1 MNGVKA
7 SPHFDSHELIA
18 TFDATAR
25 AKGFRIETMGDV
37 GGYPLLAMSK
47 RTPGVRP
54 RIYLSS
60 GIHGD
65 EPAAPAAL
73 LEMLKLGWFNDRAN
87 WFLCP
92 VLNPTGL
99 ARGTRENAG
108 GIDLNRDYRGVPKSV
123 EITAHTNWL
132 RHQPPFD
139 LFICV
144 HEDWESV
151 GYYLY
156 ELNPS
161 NKPSFAEAVI
171 KEVEKIC
178 PIDRSEVV
186 DGSVCVGGIVRSI
199 KPPEE
204 RELWAE
210 AIYLRTQYNQLGY
223 TLESPSAF
231 DFKQRVAAHI
241 IAIQTIVF
249 GLTGTVIPPIGS

>member
-1 MNGVKA
+1 MNAVKA
-7 SPHFDSHELIA
+7 SPHFDPGELIA
-18 TFDATAR
+18 EFEAAGR
-25 AKGFRIETMGDV
+25 AKDFRVETMGEVD
-37 GGYPLLAMSK
+37 GYPLLAMTK
-47 RTPGVRP
+47 RTPGVWP

-65 EPAAPAAL
+65 EPAPPAAL

-87 WFLCP
+87 WFICP
-92 VLNPTGL
+92 VLNPNGF
-99 ARGTRENAG
+99 ARGTRENAN
-108 GIDLNRDYRGVPKSV
+108 GIDLNRDYRGTPKSP
-123 EITAHTNWL
+123 EIRAHVNWL
-132 RHQPPFD
+132 SHQPRFD
-139 LFICV
+139 LFLCV

-156 ELNPS
+156 ELNPFS
-161 NKPSFAEAVI
+161 KPSFAETAI
-171 KEVEKIC
+171 SEVEKIC

-210 AIYLRTQYNQLGY
+210 AIYLRTQYAQIGY

-231 DFKQRVAAHI
+231 DFQLRVAAHI
-241 IAIQTIVF
+241 IAVQTIVF
-249 GLTGTVIPPIGS
+249 GVTETAIPPK